1 MFKEGREY
9 KSFVTQI
16 ASSSSGGLRGPMG
29 QITFFILHQKI
40 ADCSTETTFLGQVK
54 TAVRLGVKSR
64 FVIMGF

>member
-1 MFKEGREY
+1 
-9 KSFVTQI
+9 
-16 ASSSSGGLRGPMG
+16 MG